1 MRCIKIIYFLKHTLH
16 VLQLQCLTRAKGQ
29 GLQIL
34 FDHTIDACINQ
45 ILRLV
50 WRNTWLLSVTHC
62 SVDRYLCE
70 VDIVV
75 VKGKDLVVEVSAR
88 SRGIACK
95 RSWRKMT
102 LTRRKSCTCNGKHA
116 AADGVATG
124 PASPTSAESGAT
136 SVYTP
141 NPNKGT
147 HHPHID
153 PRSTIL

>member
-1 MRCIKIIYFLKHTLH
+1 M
-16 VLQLQCLTRAKGQ
+16 
-29 GLQIL
+29 QI
-34 FDHTIDACINQ
+34 FFDACINQ
-45 ILRLV
+45 IGVEIHLATVSHSL
-50 WRNTWLLSVTHC
+50 

-70 VDIVV
+70 VEGPARGAPGADFVQDIVV
-75 VKGKDLVVEVSAR
+75 VKGKDLVVEVSTR

-124 PASPTSAESGAT
+124 PATPTSYQRGVRSYY

-147 HHPHID
+147 HHPRIH
-153 PRSTIL
+153 PRATILYLTLTLTSVSGVRI